1 MCVLC
6 GSCKRVVFATCH
18 YQVALVSMSSSTNP
32 NRTVANECHKKPDAC
47 ESAAGHATDDTDGSS
62 QSWNHLIHFDS
73 TCTRRSLRIS
83 LLMLSYRPSRSE
95 LHLCK
100 SGLCQVA
107 SFAHIIMNHMCMY
120 CICIIMHIYIYIC
133 MYIICICIC
142 ICICIIYIYI
152 YIYPYVYAYMHV
164 YIICICICIC
174 IQYIYIYMHMLMHMN
189 IVGIMHMCIIC
200 IYIICI
206 CICIC
211 ICMCI

>member
-6 GSCKRVVFATCH
+6 GSFKRVVFATCH

-62 QSWNHLIHFDS
+62 QSWNHLIHVDS

-100 SGLCQVA
+100 SGFCQVA
-107 SFAHIIMNHMCMY
+107 SFAHIIMNH
-120 CICIIMHIYIYIC
+120 ICVCTVYASYVYVLYMHIC

-142 ICICIIYIYI
+142 ICICI
-152 YIYPYVYAYMHV
+152 
-164 YIICICICIC
+164 
-174 IQYIYIYMHMLMHMN
+174 QYI
-189 IVGIMHMCIIC
+189 
-200 IYIICI
+200 
-206 CICIC
+206 
-211 ICMCI
+211 